1 MSAAASPFA
10 PELRPYQT
18 EGADWIVARLQAN
31 NRAVLLCDDPG
42 LGKTRQIL
50 RAREIMGPEDDT
62 LIIAPAG
69 ARHVWANEIIKWYP
83 AWRRQLLVIEPG
95 TPSLMVEARLARPP
109 WIIVLGVDTLPTTGA
124 PWRNLLRKTRGKLLV
139 IDEAH
144 YLKNLSLRTEM
155 IYGRSGS
162 TNGLQANFDK
172 AVLAS
177 GTITPN
183 HAGEFYQH
191 VRTFWPHT
199 ITVMT
204 PKGDRVISE
213 GEFQERFT
221 TFRVTPYGRQ
231 ITGSQNQH
239 VLRQRL
245 GHVVL
250 RRRKSEVLT
259 ELPPLQTQD
268 IPLDVRAL
276 DRKTYLTD
284 DVVHAAT
291 PLQAIVNSAYLTR
304 DRDLI
309 SLMQSETTSLAT
321 VRRCLGELK
330 VDATVQWV
338 NERLACGATK
348 MLIFGWHIQVLTRLH
363 RLLAEYDPV
372 LVTGQT
378 SPHARRDAETLFQ
391 TRPNVRV
398 FIGQILACG
407 HAITLTAAS
416 EVAIIEPS
424 WVPSQNNQAISR
436 AHRMGQRD
444 SVLASF
450 LYVPRTIDE
459 HVMKAFRRKADEISI
474 LMGDEHDDA
483 RGDHP
488 GPGGPGSPGAGSGSD
503 QTHAACWV
511 SHPDRG

>member
-1 MSAAASPFA
+1 M
-10 PELRPYQT
+10 
-18 EGADWIVARLQAN
+18 DRLQAN

-50 RAREIMGPEDDT
+50 RARELMGPDDDT

-69 ARHVWANEIIKWYP
+69 ARHVWENEITRWYP
-83 AWRRQLLVIEPG
+83 AWRRQLLTIEPG
-95 TPSLMVEARLARPP
+95 TPSMMVEARLARSP
-109 WIIVLGVDTLPTTGA
+109 WIIIVGVDSLSNTGA
-124 PWRNLLRKTRGKLLV
+124 PWRGVLRKYRGRLLI

-144 YLKNLSLRTEM
+144 YLKNLSLRTEV

-162 TNGLQANFDK
+162 VSGIQALYDK
-172 AVLAS
+172 VILAS

-183 HAGEFYQH
+183 HAGEFYHH
-191 VRTFWPHT
+191 VRTFWPHV

-204 PKGDRVISE
+204 PKGDRVITE
-213 GEFQERFT
+213 AEFQERYT
-221 TFRVTPYGRQ
+221 TFKVTPFGRQ
-231 ITGSQNQH
+231 IDGSQNQH
-239 VLRQRL
+239 VLRERL
-245 GHVVL
+245 GHLVL

-268 IPLDVRAL
+268 IALDVRAL
-276 DRKTYLTD
+276 DRSTYLTD
-284 DVVHAAT
+284 DVIHAAT
-291 PLQAIVNSAYLTR
+291 PLQAIVNRAYLTR
-304 DRDLI
+304 DRELLE
-309 SLMQSETTSLAT
+309 LMHSEGTALAT
-321 VRRCLGELK
+321 LRRCLGELK
-330 VDATVQWV
+330 VDAAVQWV
-338 NERLACGATK
+338 SERLACGVTK
-348 MLIFGWHIQVLTRLH
+348 LLVFGWHVHMLTRLH

-398 FIGQILACG
+398 FVGQILACG
-407 HAITLTAAS
+407 HAITLTAAN

-424 WVPSQNNQAISR
+424 WVPSQNSQAISR

-450 LYVPRTIDE
+450 LYVPGTIDE

-483 RGDHP
+483 CGDHSGSGGSGP
-488 GPGGPGSPGAGSGSD
+488 LSTGPGQPP
-503 QTHAACWV
+503 THAAGWV
-511 SHPDRG
+511 SDPDGG